1 MKKHIVSKLRNIHSF
16 ITSSRHPEAKHKKRI
31 KEIKCKSCAT
41 LYPPWQMKYNKKT
54 INFKTLLLYD
64 CFVRFLVRVHK
75 ILKCFTRG
83 KFLRES
89 TIFERR
95 NLVSLGG
102 EDVTNAVTGVL
113 QIT

>member
-41 LYPPWQMKYNKKT
+41 LYPPWQMKQNKH
-54 INFKTLLLYD
+54 FKTLLLYD
-64 CFVRFLVRVHK
+64 YFVRFLVRVHK

-95 NLVSLGG
+95 NQVSLGG